1 MSSEQEIRNQ
11 RAREYYHRNKDE
23 IKERNNERSKQYYK
37 EHKDEILYK
46 LNDETNKKR
55 LQEQG

>member
-23 IKERNNERSKQYYK
+23 IKELIKGIVMFKYWP
-37 EHKDEILYK
+37 LF
-46 LNDETNKKR
+46 TN
-55 LQEQG
+55 